1 MMPKHTGEPDL
12 ALAGLVLLIIFAFMM
27 WQDRPIQSP
36 RPVDLIDAKQHAPRV
51 TGNFYES
58 WLWQDPFDFDPVVDP
73 LNEKLHKVFQPDN
86 GYVGL
91 QDENSEVNDHCFC
104 HTGLLTQTIS
114 NVEPKN
120 ATIRIIAPTVP
131 ITPNTVETKE
141 FRTRYRYAVV
151 SGLIEAGYRPSN
163 PHSLNFCTS
172 SAGSKYDVR
181 WEQWKLLPSSETK
194 NPGNNKPEYIFVI
207 WSTEKFFSRKITNS
221 TERIHQEDV
230 LCIDSNFDNSVKVCA
245 TSPSK
250 KADQYFLHLQSTNR
264 DNPLSSLLKEE
275 LGKRNITNPS
285 EIAIISEHDTES
297 IRKFVGKFCEQF
309 GESNGYRE
317 ISNFTYLKGLDAYR
331 RSTGKQEEQQGIA
344 NKAIERRDHLL
355 SIIDQHN
362 LPAGPSQLD
371 YLYRL
376 IRQIKESHN
385 DSDHK
390 KHIKAVGV
398 FGSDFYDKLIIFQ
411 VLRAEIPN
419 IVLFTTELDAEMLH
433 PQYWHWTRNLI
444 VATPFDLRLKD
455 KFQKKIP
462 PFRDSLQTQIYF
474 EILRNFE
481 AVTGEA
487 PPLVFEIGR
496 NKIAYLTGNSSNS
509 DSVHPDY
516 SSDNRLN
523 EQLLLWTLI
532 VGAFIFIVQQIKPH
546 SGVLIFWLLM
556 TSLILFFISY
566 LAINVVRDEPFT
578 FVDGISMWPT
588 ILLRWFVFF
597 LAIFFIFLS
606 IRSLN
611 ISFDHLT
618 KKYYQAIDLPTL
630 FSNKE
635 FSFEELIKYISK
647 NWVEKL
653 TRWKLRSESIVI
665 MVVIVVSVSVN
676 IYVTRSNDDKFF
688 DDLIAI
694 ILVLVVSGMTLF
706 GEKIKSI
713 RNWIEKDTAHSG
725 GDLWKQYHEY
735 GRLEHRVLRASIKF
749 FVFMMVAALLYLL
762 FPVLP
767 PPCRGAVCDWEHVS
781 RVVSFPVIM
790 LLIFLVLDAQRLC
803 LHWIEKIRNDLIKKR
818 KEEFLVPKS
827 LLTIITLVARRTR
840 VVDRLIYY
848 PLIVIMLMLIARINY
863 FDNIAFPL
871 HVGFTVILSISL
883 LLYAGAKLRTEAVQ
897 LKRAAI
903 NCAKELSHLDRDAV
917 IQEIQ
922 AIDYGAFEPLFA
934 QPAIRSLLLTLGF
947 VSLVVTEY
955 FKLLE

>member
-1 MMPKHTGEPDL
+1 MMPKHSREPDL

-36 RPVDLIDAKQHAPRV
+36 RPVDLIDAKQYAPRA
-51 TGNFYES
+51 TGNSYES
-58 WLWQDPFDFDPVVDP
+58 WLWQDPFDFDPENKNSGVD
-73 LNEKLHKVFQPDN
+73 
-86 GYVGL
+86 
-91 QDENSEVNDHCFC
+91 DHCFC
-104 HTGLLTQTIS
+104 HKELLTKAIS
-114 NVEPKN
+114 NAELKN
-120 ATIRIIAPTVP
+120 AKIRIIAPIVP
-131 ITPNTVETKE
+131 ITPNTVEIKE

-151 SGLIEAGYRPSN
+151 TGLIEAGYRPSN
-163 PHSLNFCTS
+163 PQSQSINFCAS
-172 SAGSKYDVR
+172 GRNGDKNKYDVR
-181 WEQWKLLPSSETK
+181 WEQWKLRPSDETK
-194 NPGNNKPEYIFVI
+194 NPKNNNLEYIFVI
-207 WSTEKFFSRKITNS
+207 WSDDSQFTSEKINNSLQKKGIEFSTFSFDSKNTLGHYLVDDFGRNYLINKAEKTNN
-221 TERIHQEDV
+221 ELAI
-230 LCIDSNFDNSVKVCA
+230 
-245 TSPSK
+245 
-250 KADQYFLHLQSTNR
+250 
-264 DNPLSSLLKEE
+264 LLKEE
-275 LGKRNITNPS
+275 LIARKITNPD
-285 EIAIISEHDTES
+285 EIAIISEYDTKNVQE
-297 IRKFVGKFCEQF
+297 FAGEFCKQI
-309 GESNGYRE
+309 GESNGCRK

-331 RSTGKQEEQQGIA
+331 RSTSKKEEQQEIA
-344 NKAIERRDHLL
+344 NKALEKRDHLL

-376 IRQIKESHN
+376 ARQIKESHN

-398 FGSDFYDKLIIFQ
+398 FGSDFYDKLIVFQ
-411 VLRAEIPN
+411 ALRAEIPN
-419 IVLFTTELDAEMLH
+419 IVLFTTDLDAEMLH

-455 KFQKKIP
+455 EFQKQIP

-606 IRSLN
+606 IRSLD

-767 PPCRGAVCDWEHVS
+767 PPCRGAVCDWEYVS
-781 RVVSFPVIM
+781 RVVSFLVIM

-955 FKLLE
+955 FKLLG